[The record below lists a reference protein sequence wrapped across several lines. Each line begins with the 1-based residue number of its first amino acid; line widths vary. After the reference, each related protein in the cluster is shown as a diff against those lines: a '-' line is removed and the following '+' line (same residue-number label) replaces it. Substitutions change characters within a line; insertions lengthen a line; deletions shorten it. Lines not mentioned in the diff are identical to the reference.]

1 MNRKLRMGM
10 VGGGTGSFTGPV
22 HRIAAQ
28 MDNKIE
34 LAAGVFSSSPEKSK
48 LTGRDLLIPHERV
61 YFNYEEMFHKES
73 KLPLDQRIDFVS
85 IITPNNLHHPVAISA
100 LDHGFHV
107 LCEKPMTTTLKEA
120 KDLEQKV
127 SESKKLFCLT
137 HNYTG
142 YPMVKEA
149 RRLIL
154 EDQLGKLRRIVVEY
168 PQGWLSKTLE
178 HRDDKQI
185 IWRTNP
191 EIAGAA
197 GCMGDLG
204 THCGNLVEYI
214 TGLRIT
220 AVSADLS
227 IFIDGGSLDDD
238 GSVLLRLGD
247 SAKGILWASQVAIG
261 HENSLNIRI
270 FGEKGSLEWNQEE
283 PNTLLVRWPDKPT
296 EIKRTATDFLGNEP
310 FLNTRIPA
318 GHPEGYLEGFA
329 NIYSA
334 FASDICSYI
343 MDNNQNISGDYPNV
357 HDGVTTMTLVN
368 AILDSNSNNNK
379 WVHI

>member
-10 VGGGTGSFTGPV
+10 VGGGTDSFTGPV

-34 LAAGVFSSSPEKSK
+34 LACGVFSSSPEKSK
-48 LTGRDLLIPHERV
+48 LTGRDLLLPHERV
-61 YFNYEEMFHKES
+61 YFDYEEMFDKES
-73 KLPLDQRIDFVS
+73 KLPLDERIDFVS
-85 IITPNNLHHPVAISA
+85 IITPNNMHYPIAVSA
-100 LDHGFHV
+100 LEHGFHV

-127 SESKKLFCLT
+127 AGAKKLFCLT

-149 RRLIL
+149 RRLVL
-154 EDQLGKLRRIVVEY
+154 EDQLGKLRRVVVEY

-178 HRDDKQI
+178 HQDDKQI
-185 IWRTNP
+185 IWRTSP
-191 EIAGAA
+191 EIAGAS

-220 AVSADLS
+220 SVSADLS

-238 GSVLLRLGD
+238 GSVLIRLGD
-247 SAKGILWASQVAIG
+247 SVKGILWASQVAIG
-261 HENSLNIRI
+261 HENSLGIRI
-270 FGEKGSLEWNQEE
+270 YGEKGSLEWHQEE

-296 EIKRTATDFLGNEP
+296 ELRRTATDFLGNES

-334 FASDICSYI
+334 FASDISSYI
-343 MDNNQNISGDYPNV
+343 MGTNNILGDYPSV
-357 HDGVTTMTLVN
+357 HDGVHTMALIN
-368 AILDSNSNNNK
+368 ALLDSNINHNK
-379 WVHI
+379 WVNI